1 MRFLP
6 DGDSMKAADKDTIE
20 NLGIPS
26 LELMERAARSCID
39 SMKKEKLDFTDVLI
53 VCGSGNN
60 GGDGVAIARILH
72 QTHRIFC
79 FIFSVVNLFSSSST
93 TFRAAR
99 SISTQDGTPIFSIV

>member
-39 SMKKEKLDFTDVLI
+39 SMKRK
-53 VCGSGNN
+53 SW
-60 GGDGVAIARILH
+60 IL
-72 QTHRIFC
+72 QMF
-79 FIFSVVNLFSSSST
+79 
-93 TFRAAR
+93 
-99 SISTQDGTPIFSIV
+99 

>member
-60 GGDGVAIARILH
+60 GGDGFAIARLLKEEGCAVTVFMAGNPGISGSFLKALED
-72 QTHRIFC
+72 R
-79 FIFSVVNLFSSSST
+79 SAT
-93 TFRAAR
+93 TTRMAHTA
-99 SISTQDGTPIFSIV
+99 

>member
-60 GGDGVAIARILH
+60 GGDGFAIARLL
-72 QTHRIFC
+72 RRMCGYC
-79 FIFSVVNLFSSSST
+79 FYGGESGTFKCGMPISVEAF
-93 TFRAAR
+93 
-99 SISTQDGTPIFSIV
+99 

>member
-60 GGDGVAIARILH
+60 GGDGFAIARLLKEEGCAVTVFMVWAD
-72 QTHRIFC
+72 QNV
-79 FIFSVVNLFSSSST
+79 SVLICYIGKT
-93 TFRAAR
+93 TF
-99 SISTQDGTPIFSIV
+99 IIKGYGELF